1 VDADRQAAPDGLQ
14 LTGERT
20 LPGIP
25 GENYWFQRHVIAY
38 RFAAAL
44 VAGGEVLDAGCGE
57 GYGSSMLAERASKV
71 VGVDLEPDVVE
82 HAQASYPQVRFQ
94 TGDLL
99 SLPFPDASFDGVVTL
114 QVIEHL
120 QRPREFVSECAR
132 VLRPG
137 GVLVLATP
145 NRITF
150 SPDGRIRNPFH
161 TVEFSAAELRSVLE
175 PKLTV
180 ERIAGTF
187 HGPRI
192 ATIETLIRGSFAERQ
207 ISQLIQ
213 DWPGWLRHAVERVT
227 PGDFRIRDAKIDR
240 SLDLIAVARR

>member
-1 VDADRQAAPDGLQ
+1 VDAEGQAVPDELQ

-25 GENYWFQRHVIAY
+25 GENYWFQRHVVAY
-38 RFAAAL
+38 RFAAGL
-44 VAGGEVLDAGCGE
+44 VSGGEVLDAGCGE
-57 GYGSSMLAERASKV
+57 GYGASMLAERATKV

-82 HAQASYPQVRFQ
+82 HAQAAYPSVRFQ

-99 SLPFPDASFDGVVTL
+99 SLPFDDASFDGVVTL

-150 SPDGRIRNPFH
+150 SPQGRIRNPFH
-161 TVEFSAAELRSVLE
+161 TVEFSATELRSVLD
-175 PKLTV
+175 PKVTV
-180 ERIAGTF
+180 ERMAGTF

-192 ATIETLIRGSFAERQ
+192 AVIERLIRSSFAERQ
-207 ISQLIQ
+207 IAQPVPE
-213 DWPGWLRHAVERVT
+213 WPGWLRRAVERIG
-227 PGDFRIRDAKIDR
+227 PEDFRIRDAKIDR
-240 SLDLIAVARR
+240 SLDLIAVAHR

>member
-1 VDADRQAAPDGLQ
+1 MEAERNAAPNALQ

-20 LPGIP
+20 MPGIA

-57 GYGSSMLAERASKV
+57 GYGASMLAERATKV
-71 VGVDLEPDVVE
+71 VGLDLEADVVE
-82 HAQASYPQVRFQ
+82 HAQATYPSVRFQ

-99 SLPFPDASFDGVVTL
+99 SLPFPDGSFDGVVTL

-132 VLRPG
+132 VLRES
-137 GVLVLATP
+137 GVLILSTP
-145 NRITF
+145 NRLTF
-150 SPDGRIRNPFH
+150 SPQGIRNPFH
-161 TVEFSAAELRSVLE
+161 TVEFSAADLRSVLA
-175 PKLTV
+175 PKFTV
-180 ERIAGTF
+180 ERMAGTF

-192 ATIETLIRGSFAERQ
+192 AMIERIIRNSFAERQ
-207 ISQLIQ
+207 IEQPVP
-213 DWPGWLRHAVERVT
+213 DWPGWLRRAVERVR
-227 PGDFRIRDAKIDR
+227 PDDFRIRDAKIDR